1 MEEFFRDDVGRMEE
15 GWGTIGAVGWV
26 RKAARGRAW
35 PYAQGWGEAAALG
48 FTWTFASTAI
58 AFHSEQLA
66 HNGYSGALSPSGRTW
81 RSQVGP
87 ARVPRHNKEASI
99 HLTGG
104 RRSRFCKATS
114 KMKNVRVVEQGV
126 ILSKQSVGRFSGSK
140 RFSL

>member
-15 GWGTIGAVGWV
+15 GWGTIGGV
-26 RKAARGRAW
+26 RRVREAARGRAW

-66 HNGYSGALSPSGRTW
+66 HSGARSPSGRTW
-81 RSQVGP
+81 RSQVVP
-87 ARVPRHNKEASI
+87 ARVPRYNKEASI

-104 RRSRFCKATS
+104 RMSRFCKAIS
-114 KMKNVRVVEQGV
+114 KTKNVSVVEQGV
-126 ILSKQSVGRFSGSK
+126 MLSKQSEGWFSQCK
-140 RFSL
+140 RFPL